1 MADHSTIQTTTGYAA
16 LLALL
21 HGRLVDL
28 AKGLDGVGTNLP
40 TGAIRFDSAAKK
52 WRKWSG
58 SAWVDP
64 VDVYNIKNSA
74 ANTTCNAVMG
84 QTNVQGAL
92 EALAGVIPAGTR
104 MLFQQSTAPTGWTKI
119 TDHNNKA
126 LRVVSGSASSGGSM
140 DFTAAFASGR
150 AASSVTV
157 TGTVLGSSL
166 SADQLASHQHE
177 SPYAATDTRYVQT
190 SNGYVVFPGDSR
202 ALGSSSSGY
211 SDRKRYRTDSRGG
224 GNPHD
229 HPFSANAH
237 SHTMDMNVKYVD
249 VIIASKN

>member
-1 MADHSTIQTTTGYAA
+1 MADHSELQTTTGYAA

-92 EALAGVIPAGTR
+92 EALGGVIPAGTR
-104 MLFQQSTAPTGWTKI
+104 MLFQQSTAPTGWTKV

-126 LRVVSGSASSGGSM
+126 LRVVSGTASHGGSM
-140 DFTAAFASGR
+140 NFTTAFAQGR
-150 AASSVTV
+150 TVSSVAA
-157 TGTVLGSSL
+157 GGSVGNRAL
-166 SADQLASHQHE
+166 STEMLASHAHAQTIHDGSQHVAVNTAGSFNGRATGSE
-177 SPYAATDTRYVQT
+177 NRTSRKRMDTSP
-190 SNGYVVFPGDSR
+190 SGS
-202 ALGSSSSGY
+202 GSS
-211 SDRKRYRTDSRGG
+211 
-224 GNPHD
+224 HD
-229 HPFSANAH
+229 HPFTPTAH
-237 SHTMDMNVKYVD
+237 AHTFDFNIAYVD

>member
-1 MADHSTIQTTTGYAA
+1 MADHGTPQITTHYAT
-16 LLALL
+16 LLALV
-21 HGRLVDL
+21 HERMVDL
-28 AKGLDGVGTNLP
+28 ALGLDGVGTNLP
-40 TGAIRFDSAAKK
+40 VGAVRWDGGAKK
-52 WRKWSG
+52 WKKWSG
-58 SAWVDP
+58 SAWGDLT
-64 VDVYNIKNSA
+64 DVFDIKNTA
-74 ANTTCNAVMG
+74 ANTNCNAVMG
-84 QTNVQGAL
+84 KTNVQDAL
-92 EALAGVIPAGTR
+92 GALAGIIPSGTR

-166 SADQLASHQHE
+166 SADQLASHKHE
-177 SPYAATDTRYVQT
+177 SPYAANDTRYVQT
-190 SNGYVVFPGDSR
+190 SNGYVVFPGNDR
-202 ALGSSSSGY
+202 ALGSSGSGY
-211 SDRKRYRTDSRGG
+211 SDRKRYRTDSRGE
-224 GNPHD
+224 GNPHG